1 MRIKIRN
8 FIFVASFDFAAFS
21 WTLWFKNHDVI
32 VFLRNWST
40 VVVLLPAAQLS
51 HTSSHH
57 QGRKLVNEW
66 LEASSSATLD
76 LCLPFAHVY
85 LSIASMIYLFLSQT
99 DCLFLTL
106 SSFSFPLFS
115 LSSLSYT
122 YLFIFLIF
130 SPPLSPL
137 SIYLSHLTK
146 LRNTV
151 DCNLVSVGAWA
162 DSAGTKWVSLVHSW
176 SPIHLRKFYQNTFK
190 AFLMQSYD
198 G

>member
-85 LSIASMIYLFLSQT
+85 LSIASMIYLFLSHKQT
-99 DCLFLTL
+99 VSFLPSPHFL
-106 SSFSFPLFS
+106 SPYSLSPPFLIPTFLSFLFS
-115 LSSLSYT
+115 LPHSLLY
-122 YLFIFLIF
+122 
-130 SPPLSPL
+130 L
-137 SIYLSHLTK
+137 SICLIWQSCGILLIVIWCQLEHEQIA
-146 LRNTV
+146 REQ
-151 DCNLVSVGAWA
+151 SESAWYTA
-162 DSAGTKWVSLVHSW
+162 DLQSISGN
-176 SPIHLRKFYQNTFK
+176 FYQNTFK
-190 AFLMQSYD
+190 SF
-198 G
+198 